1 MMQTEI
7 KIIQYLNGQSVNSFN
22 IDLYDSVPIQV
33 NKSIVDIKEP
43 EKRKSDYTLS
53 IRVPATANNRTIFSN
68 IQNLNR
74 STKNTQSY
82 NFAPDFN
89 PNLKAEA
96 LVLRSGIAM
105 MRGYLQLTEIPI
117 RDEDVEYE
125 LVIIGKLANLFQDL
139 GEKKLSEID
148 LSEFDHAWN
157 LTNVANS
164 WATYII
170 KNGNIYNN
178 FVSGNPNGEGYVYPL
193 IDNGLSTSNNE
204 IEYELEKS
212 MYPAIYVKQIVDKI
226 FSEAGYRYESNF
238 FDSNLFKRLIVPFTG
253 GVFSNTEPEI
263 NDRTW
268 VVDNS
273 STLTFVSSNTI
284 ISQLFLFDFDT
295 IVQDTSPAGV
305 DTSNDWVSI
314 QSGNNGK
321 YVIAFQGEITLVN
334 NSGDTI
340 SGDAYV
346 KVYLKVN
353 RSGTIFTIN
362 PTPTKDANSL
372 FTFTS
377 VADGD
382 SVTKARNE
390 FSVEFELL
398 SSDKVYVEF
407 QYFNDTLTGS
417 TIGVVPMQDMT
428 LRIQTSTFTCS
439 PSVFYSEGNNVN
451 IGSSLP
457 KEIKQKDFLTS
468 IFRMFNLYAVPDQID
483 QNKLIIEPRDDF
495 YTNDV
500 VDLTNNLD
508 LSREMIVKPMGVLDF
523 RDLTLTYAKDSDE
536 YNSKYQDLFKE
547 VYGTKKYRVEN
558 DFLTETKQ
566 VDLIF
571 SPSPLSNT
579 LGAHDRVFTK
589 IRKTDTN
596 TQDSDVPAFNIRI
609 LYYGGLV
616 STSTNWTLKTKL
628 AGLNTYSDFPYA
640 GMLDNTANPT
650 FDLSFAQPKA
660 VYYGNGIVTYTNG
673 NLFNRYWK
681 KTIEEITDKDSKILT
696 AHFKLNEVE
705 FNALSFRKFYFIDQ
719 QYYRLY
725 SLEHDLNSNEPVK
738 IEFLKL
744 KAAPNF
750 ALESGTG
757 NGGSGGQ
764 VGGEELPIFS
774 RTDNTKY
781 FQGIDKVKFATQE
794 QTASEIYLEF
804 GSKINFVE
812 NSADV
817 YLPDATLIR
826 PDAGDPIVIVKN
838 INGGSVKIYPLNTA
852 NLVNGGANYTLAHTH
867 CVWFVAYKG
876 NWQIINTTNTGGG

>member
-53 IRVPATANNRTIFSN
+53 IRVPATANNRDIFSN

-74 STKNTQSY
+74 STKNTQTY

-89 PNLKAEA
+89 ANLKAEA
-96 LVLRSGIAM
+96 IVLRSGIAL

-117 RDEDVEYE
+117 RDEDVEFE

-193 IDNGLSTSNNE
+193 IDNGLSTANNE

-253 GVFSNTEPEI
+253 GLFSLSEAEI
-263 NDRTW
+263 NDRIF
-268 VVDNS
+268 VVENS
-273 STLTFVSSNTI
+273 TPLTLTTANTGPASDLKI
-284 ISQLFLFDFDT
+284 FDFDT
-295 IVQDTSPAGV
+295 ILQDTDPISVDLAG
-305 DTSNDWVSI
+305 DKIDIASALN
-314 QSGNNGK
+314 GN
-321 YVIAFQGEITLVN
+321 YVYLFNSEITIEN
-334 NSGDTI
+334 NSGGTYASGSWVEVNVDIVRRRSGFTDQRSNLTLRYDTSGLVNGGTI
-340 SGDAYV
+340 LRTFNFASTEYEILSGDEIFVELAWFGLGVTPISNVSVYV
-346 KVYLKVN
+346 
-353 RSGTIFTIN
+353 G
-362 PTPTKDANSL
+362 ANS
-372 FTFTS
+372 TFS
-377 VADGD
+377 CVP
-382 SVTKARNE
+382 
-390 FSVEFELL
+390 
-398 SSDKVYVEF
+398 SSKYA
-407 QYFNDTLTGS
+407 
-417 TIGVVPMQDMT
+417 
-428 LRIQTSTFTCS
+428 
-439 PSVFYSEGNNVN
+439 EGNSISLN
-451 IGSSLP
+451 SALP
-457 KEIKQKDFLTS
+457 KEIKQKDFLNS
-468 IFRMFNLYAVPDQID
+468 IFRMFNLYAVPDSID

-508 LSREMIVKPMGVLDF
+508 LSREMVIKPMGVLDF
-523 RDLTLTYAKDSDE
+523 RDLVLTYSKDSDE

-547 VYGTKKYRVEN
+547 VYSTKKYRVQN

-589 IRKTDTN
+589 IRKTDPN
-596 TQDSDVPAFNIRI
+596 TQDSDVPAFNIRM

-616 STSTNWTLKTKL
+616 NTSTNWTLKTKL
-628 AGLNTYSDFPYA
+628 AGNNLYSDFPYA

-725 SLEHDLNSNEPVK
+725 SLEHNLNSNEPVK

-744 KAAPNF
+744 NAAPNF
-750 ALESGTG
+750 ILESGTG
-757 NGGSGGQ
+757 NGGTGGQ

-781 FQGIDKVKFATQE
+781 FQGVDKVKFATQE
-794 QTASEIYLEF
+794 QSESEIYLEF

-826 PDAGDPIVIVKN
+826 PNAGDPIVIVKN

>member
-74 STKNTQSY
+74 STKNTQTY

-253 GVFSNTEPEI
+253 GIFSLTESEI
-263 NDRTW
+263 NDRIF
-268 VVDNS
+268 VVENS
-273 STLTFVSSNTI
+273 SELILTTTNSGPASD
-284 ISQLFLFDFDT
+284 LKLFDFDT
-295 IVQDTSPAGV
+295 ILQDTDPSSV
-305 DTSNDWVSI
+305 DTSGDKIDIPS
-314 QSGNNGK
+314 SLNGA
-321 YVIAFQGEITLVN
+321 YVYLFNSNITITN
-334 NSGDTI
+334 NSGGTYASGSWVDVNVDIVRRRTGFTDQRSNLTLRYDTSGLVNGGTI
-340 SGDAYV
+340 TRVFNFASTEFTILSGDEVFIEIAWFGLGVTPISNIRVSVSANSTFSCVPASKYAEGNV
-346 KVYLKVN
+346 
-353 RSGTIFTIN
+353 ITIN
-362 PTPTKDANSL
+362 SA
-372 FTFTS
+372 
-377 VADGD
+377 
-382 SVTKARNE
+382 
-390 FSVEFELL
+390 
-398 SSDKVYVEF
+398 
-407 QYFNDTLTGS
+407 
-417 TIGVVPMQDMT
+417 
-428 LRIQTSTFTCS
+428 
-439 PSVFYSEGNNVN
+439 
-451 IGSSLP
+451 LP

-508 LSREMIVKPMGVLDF
+508 LSREIIVKPMGVLDF

-589 IRKTDTN
+589 IRKTDPN

-616 STSTNWTLKTKL
+616 NTSTNWTLKTKL

-640 GMLDNTANPT
+640 GMLDDTANPT

-750 ALESGTG
+750 ILESGTG

>member
-1 MMQTEI
+1 MIQTEI

-74 STKNTQSY
+74 STKNTNTY

-96 LVLRSGIAM
+96 IVLRSGIAM

-117 RDEDVEYE
+117 NDKEVEYE

-157 LTNVANS
+157 STNVANS

-178 FVSGNPNGEGYVYPL
+178 FVGGNPNGEGYVYPL
-193 IDNGLSTSNNE
+193 IDNGLSTANNE

-226 FSEAGYRYESNF
+226 FSEAGYRYQSNF

-253 GVFSNTEPEI
+253 GIFSLSESEI
-263 NDRTW
+263 NDRIF
-268 VVDNS
+268 VVENS
-273 STLTFVSSNTI
+273 SELIYTTSNSGPASDLKT
-284 ISQLFLFDFDT
+284 FDFDT
-295 IVQDTSPAGV
+295 ILQDTDPVSVDIAGDKIDIPSGLNGSYVYVFNSDITITNGSGGTYGAGTWVEVNV
-305 DTSNDWVSI
+305 DIVRRRTGFTDQRSNLFLRYNTS
-314 QSGNNGK
+314 G
-321 YVIAFQGEITLVN
+321 LVN
-334 NSGDTI
+334 GGTLTRNFNFATTEFEILAGDEVFVELIWYGLGVTPI
-340 SGDAYV
+340 SNISVSLA
-346 KVYLKVN
+346 
-353 RSGTIFTIN
+353 
-362 PTPTKDANSL
+362 ANS
-372 FTFTS
+372 TFS
-377 VADGD
+377 CVP
-382 SVTKARNE
+382 
-390 FSVEFELL
+390 
-398 SSDKVYVEF
+398 SSK
-407 QYFNDTLTGS
+407 
-417 TIGVVPMQDMT
+417 
-428 LRIQTSTFTCS
+428 
-439 PSVFYSEGNNVN
+439 YSEGTT
-451 IGSSLP
+451 IGLNSALP

-468 IFRMFNLYAVPDQID
+468 IFRMFNLYAVPDSID

-508 LSREMIVKPMGVLDF
+508 FSREMVIKPMGVLDF

-566 VDLIF
+566 VDLVF

-579 LGAHDRVFTK
+579 LGSHDRVYTK
-589 IRKTDTN
+589 IRKTDPN

-616 STSTNWTLKTKL
+616 NTSTNWTLKTKL
-628 AGLNTYSDFPYA
+628 AGSFTYSDFPYA
-640 GMLDNTANPT
+640 GMLDDTANPT

-696 AHFKLNEVE
+696 AYFKLNEVE

-725 SLEHDLNSNEPVK
+725 SLEHDLNSNEPIK

-750 ALESGTG
+750 TLELGTG

-781 FQGIDKVKFATQE
+781 FQGVDKVKFATQE
-794 QTASEIYLEF
+794 QADAQVYLEY
-804 GSKINFVE
+804 GSKINFIE
-812 NSADV
+812 NSADA

-826 PDAGDPIVIVKN
+826 PNSGDPIVIVKN
-838 INGGSVKIYPLNTA
+838 INGGSIKIYPLNPA
-852 NLVNGGANYTLAHTH
+852 NLVNGGANYTLAHGH

-876 NWQIINTTNTGGG
+876 NWQILTITNTGGG